1 MIILI
6 TVTLIKITNKIA
18 DHGLQMTNHGGKR
31 NNAGRKEPVSPFG
44 EKTTVIRVPTSIK
57 QEVLSY
63 LQAFKKANPAS
74 VSKQQKP
81 RLLAALNPQSLSRP
95 IYSGKVSAGQ
105 SRFPSPAQD
114 YEQEELDLNKHLVK
128 NPPATFYYNVGDS
141 YDSMIDVGIYPKA
154 LLIVDRSIN
163 PKSSHIVV
171 AVVDG
176 EEVVK
181 RLYKWRN
188 VVELRSENKEK
199 NYPPIV
205 FLEGQELVIEGVVT
219 ANVNKF

>member
-1 MIILI
+1 M
-6 TVTLIKITNKIA
+6 A
-18 DHGLQMTNHGGKR
+18 RGGKR
-31 NNAGRKEPVSPFG
+31 LNSGPKASVSPFG
-44 EKTTVIRVPTSIK
+44 EKTSLVRVPLSI
-57 QEVLSY
+57 EPELVVY
-63 LQAFKKANPAS
+63 LNDYKKSILEKN
-74 VSKQQKP
+74 QKP
-81 RLLAALNPQSLSRP
+81 SFRHMVAMINPPDLYRP

-114 YEQEELDLNKHLVK
+114 YEQEELDLNKHLIK
-128 NPPATFYYNVGDS
+128 NPPATFLYNVGNA
-141 YDSMIDVGIYPKA
+141 YDSMIDVGILPSA

-171 AVVDG
+171 AVVNG

-205 FLEGQELVIEGVVT
+205 FSEGQELVIEGVVT
-219 ANVNKF
+219 ANVNKL

>member
-1 MIILI
+1 M
-6 TVTLIKITNKIA
+6 
-18 DHGLQMTNHGGKR
+18 NHGGKR
-31 NNAGRKEPVSPFG
+31 PNSGRKDSPGPYG
-44 EKTTVIRVPTSIK
+44 EKTDVIRVPQSIK
-57 QEVLSY
+57 PEIAILLNAYKKTVLTSPSKPS
-63 LQAFKKANPAS
+63 FKWLAATLNPA
-74 VSKQQKP
+74 
-81 RLLAALNPQSLSRP
+81 LLSRP

-128 NPPATFYYNVGDS
+128 NPPATFYYCVGDS
-141 YDSMIDVGIYPKA
+141 CDSMIDVGIHPKA

-188 VVELRSENKEK
+188 VIELRSENKEK

-205 FLEGQELVIEGVVT
+205 LTEGQELVIEGVVT

>member
-1 MIILI
+1 M
-6 TVTLIKITNKIA
+6 A
-18 DHGLQMTNHGGKR
+18 RGGKR
-31 NNAGRKEPVSPFG
+31 VNSGPKAPVSPFG
-44 EKTTVIRVPTSIK
+44 EKTALVRVPMSI
-57 QEVLSY
+57 ESALVVY
-63 LQAFKKANPAS
+63 LNDYKKSVQKKMTKPSFEHMVAMINP
-74 VSKQQKP
+74 P
-81 RLLAALNPQSLSRP
+81 EHSRP

-114 YEQEELDLNKHLVK
+114 YEQEELDLNKHLIK
-128 NPPATFYYNVGDS
+128 NPPATFYYNVGNA
-141 YDSMIDVGIYPKA
+141 YDSMIDVGILPNA

-163 PKSSHIVV
+163 PRSSHIVV
-171 AVVDG
+171 AVVNG

-188 VVELRSENKEK
+188 VIELRSENKEK

-205 FLEGQELVIEGVVT
+205 FSEGQELVIEGVVT